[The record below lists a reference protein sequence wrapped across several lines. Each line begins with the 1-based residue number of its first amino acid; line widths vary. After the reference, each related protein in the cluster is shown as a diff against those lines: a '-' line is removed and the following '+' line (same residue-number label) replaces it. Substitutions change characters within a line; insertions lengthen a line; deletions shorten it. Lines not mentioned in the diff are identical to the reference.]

1 VVTLAISSVL
11 ILVYIN
17 VCVQTANEKRYPRF
31 GLTLQRR
38 YVDTTPPDKLT
49 FFLIRH
55 GESKWNKAQQ
65 DGNITG
71 LFNVDHSLTVRGI
84 QQALDLNAEWQVFQG
99 DQYGHDEISSV
110 AHPVCAI
117 PINEPQIINS
127 ARIRKSSLS
136 NDSSL
141 AGSPQQSLI
150 GSPLVDQGH
159 YSTQD
164 ISKIDVELQLPNA
177 APDGIAFDG
186 ATATANATTVV
197 NDLLDFSF
205 DDNPEPTAARISDI
219 AIEDISIA
227 AAEQNNNDNTAAA
240 KPGAMS
246 TKSRANLLDLSDCD
260 NVSNSNETKTPSGF
274 LGGMDNFTH
283 IGSMIT
289 SFSAPSY
296 ATYEPTTAPAANT
309 TEDSAGLSIS
319 PGSEAMLATG
329 MSSPMTVDSLRQRLS
344 RTGTMTSEVS
354 IDGFLKL
361 SRTGT
366 MTSDGGNEGHGSIGS
381 IGGGSL
387 LATESVDT
395 AGGGGG
401 SSAADGN
408 DQDEYDDGSES
419 SEDED
424 DIEPEGPEVEQNA
437 EIIELQKR
445 QSMRMAEMMCIGG
458 FSFTELR
465 ERMLQYRLQFIK
477 SSRIYSSP
485 FTRAIETAL
494 AGLKGHQAMVNG
506 VTLLR
511 YVGCIENSYQQL
523 LFANRG

>member
-1 VVTLAISSVL
+1 
-11 ILVYIN
+11 
-17 VCVQTANEKRYPRF
+17 
-31 GLTLQRR
+31 
-38 YVDTTPPDKLT
+38 
-49 FFLIRH
+49 
-55 GESKWNKAQQ
+55 
-65 DGNITG
+65 
-71 LFNVDHSLTVRGI
+71 
-84 QQALDLNAEWQVFQG
+84 
-99 DQYGHDEISSV
+99 
-110 AHPVCAI
+110 
-117 PINEPQIINS
+117 
-127 ARIRKSSLS
+127 
-136 NDSSL
+136 
-141 AGSPQQSLI
+141 
-150 GSPLVDQGH
+150 
-159 YSTQD
+159 
-164 ISKIDVELQLPNA
+164 
-177 APDGIAFDG
+177 
-186 ATATANATTVV
+186 
-197 NDLLDFSF
+197 
-205 DDNPEPTAARISDI
+205 
-219 AIEDISIA
+219 
-227 AAEQNNNDNTAAA
+227 
-240 KPGAMS
+240 
-246 TKSRANLLDLSDCD
+246 
-260 NVSNSNETKTPSGF
+260 
-274 LGGMDNFTH
+274 
-283 IGSMIT
+283 
-289 SFSAPSY
+289 
-296 ATYEPTTAPAANT
+296 
-309 TEDSAGLSIS
+309 
-319 PGSEAMLATG
+319 MLATG

-354 IDGFLKL
+354 NDGFLKL

-511 YVGCIENSYQQL
+511 YVGCVENTI
-523 LFANRG
+523 AVC